1 MLAPDRME
9 RLRQELLSER
19 VRVQRSLDGL
29 NTEELSTDSEI
40 GIGNHMADDATEVFN
55 QEAQVSLKHNEE
67 HVLEQI
73 NSALRRIDQGDYGVC
88 ERCGREIDFARLKAQ
103 PYARFCMACQRLVE
117 NEA

>member
-1 MLAPDRME
+1 MLAPDRVE
-9 RLRQELLSER
+9 RLRRELLSER
-19 VRVQRSLDGL
+19 GRVQRSLEGL
-29 NTEELSTDSEI
+29 NTDELSTDAEI

-55 QEAQVSLKHNEE
+55 QEAQVSLKHNEQ

-73 NSALRRIDQGDYGVC
+73 ELALRRMDQGTYGVC

-103 PYARFCMACQRLVE
+103 PYARFCMACQRLIE

>member
-1 MLAPDRME
+1 MLAADRRE
-9 RLRQELLSER
+9 RLRRSLLDER
-19 VRVQRSLDGL
+19 EQVQRSLDGL
-29 NTEELSTDSEI
+29 NTDELSTDSEI

-55 QEAQVSLKHNEE
+55 QEAQVSLKQNEQ

-73 NSALRRIDQGDYGVC
+73 NLALRRIDQGQYGVC

-103 PYARFCMACQRLVE
+103 PYSRFCLSCQRLIE